1 MRLPNV
7 LFQVCFISILSG
19 FIAPDAHF
27 IQKTD
32 DPEKTVKI
40 GLLISDKNSKSA
52 MQGAEMAIKKANK
65 KGGYKGKPFQLVV
78 RSMEGP
84 WGAGAKEAVDLIFK
98 ENVCALTGACDGRNS
113 HLVEQVTTKARIV
126 FLSGWASDPTLS
138 QAFVP
143 WYFTCVPTDLQQAD
157 VLIDEI
163 YNNRNIVRIA
173 AVADSDYDSKMA
185 LESFVKR
192 AAYAG
197 KNDPLQLYYDNK
209 SQDFNNLIDK
219 IVKANVGGI
228 ILFGKPQASMKLID
242 QMKQRKI
249 NQPLFATLS
258 LMDEDEFSD
267 QGMKHYENIVA
278 VSCGN
283 MSKSKCLA
291 FRSEYQKIYGS
302 LPGAVASYSFDG
314 MSLLIEAI
322 RMAGT
327 DRENI
332 RKYMSGMHF
341 EGVTGPIQFD
351 GKGKRLGAP
360 SLTQIKN
367 GISVPVEIGEK

>member
-1 MRLPNV
+1 MRLQKL
-7 LFQVCFISILSG
+7 LFQTTFIIVFPGLIG
-19 FIAPDAHF
+19 QNTKA
-27 IQKTD
+27 IQNSAVTD
-32 DPEKTVKI
+32 KTVKI
-40 GLLISDKNSKSA
+40 GLLIRDKNSLSA
-52 MQGAEMAIKKANK
+52 MQGAEMAIKRANK
-65 KGGYKGKPFQLVV
+65 KGGYNGKPFQLEV

-98 ENVCALTGACDGRNS
+98 ENVCALIGACDGRNS

-126 FLSGWASDPTLS
+126 FLSVWASDPTLS

-163 YNNRNIVRIA
+163 YNNRKIVRIA
-173 AVADSDYDSKMA
+173 TVADSDYDSKMA

-192 AAYAG
+192 AASAG
-197 KNDPLQLYYDNK
+197 KNDSLQVYYDNK

-219 IVKANVGGI
+219 IVNANVGGI
-228 ILFGKPQASMKLID
+228 ILFGKPHASMKLID
-242 QMKQRKI
+242 QMKQSKI

-267 QGMKHYENIVA
+267 QGMKNYENIVA
-278 VSCGN
+278 VSSGN
-283 MSKSKCLA
+283 TSKSKCSA
-291 FRSEYQKIYGS
+291 FLSEYQKTYGS

-332 RKYMSGMHF
+332 RKYMAGMHF

-351 GKGKRLGAP
+351 EKGKRIGKVNLME
-360 SLTQIKN
+360 IKN
-367 GISVPVEIGEK
+367 GLLVDIEIK